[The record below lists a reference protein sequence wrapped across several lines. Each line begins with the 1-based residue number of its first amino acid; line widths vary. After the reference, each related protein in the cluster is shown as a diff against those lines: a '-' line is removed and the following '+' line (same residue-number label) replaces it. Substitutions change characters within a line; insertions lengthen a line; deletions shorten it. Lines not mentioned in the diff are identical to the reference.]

1 MALKTLLVQPPL
13 TLLKYEIPSL
23 VPPLGLAYIAAVLE
37 KEGFPV
43 EILDATALGERH
55 EKGERVH
62 LGLTWKEIEAEIKKR
77 EPDLV
82 GVSCSFSSQSQNAHK
97 VAGIVKKADPD
108 TKVAFGGAHAST
120 LPQEVLK
127 DKSVDLIVRGEGEM
141 TFLELAK
148 ALEKGREISRLE
160 GTAVRA
166 GKKIRINKP
175 RPYIQDLDSLPF
187 PARHLLPMER
197 YVNAMSHG
205 PDLLRNPH
213 TSMVTSRG
221 CPGNC
226 VFCSI
231 HTIWGRGWRPRSA
244 GNVLDEI
251 EHLVEKYGIK
261 EIHFEDD
268 NLTLDRK
275 RTQEICKGVI
285 ARGLDISWTTP
296 NGVALWTLDKETLQL
311 MKRSGCYKL
320 CFGIES
326 GDPETL
332 RFIRKPVKLDRAQQ
346 AIDWAKQAGIWTHGF
361 FVIGFPFET
370 KGSIENTIAFAKKSG
385 LDFAS
390 FFLATPYPG
399 TELYS
404 VMEKSGLIPK
414 GVRYSSLRTM
424 NSSAKTKYFTSAE
437 LNQMQKQAYSEFT
450 KNRARAL
457 LTNPKETY
465 LFLRKFNSWSQ
476 AKFFSRFVSRFF
488 QIMQKN

>member
-1 MALKTLLVQPPL
+1 LLIQPPL
-13 TLLKYEIPSL
+13 TLLKYEIPSI

-43 EILDATALGERH
+43 EIMDATALGERH
-55 EKGERVH
+55 ERGERVH
-62 LGLTWKEIEAEIKKR
+62 LGLTWDEIARELKKR
-77 EPDLV
+77 KPDLV

-97 VAGIVKKADPD
+97 VAKIAKKADPG
-108 TKVAFGGAHAST
+108 TKVVFGGAHASA

-127 DKSVDLIVRGEGEM
+127 DTNVDIVVRGEGEL
-141 TFLELAK
+141 TFLEIAK
-148 ALEKGREISRLE
+148 ALEKGDATARIE

-166 GKKIRINKP
+166 GKKISINKP
-175 RPYIQDLDSLPF
+175 RAFIQNLDSLPF
-187 PARHLLPMER
+187 PARHLLPMEK
-197 YVNAMSHG
+197 YLNAMSHG

-213 TSMVTSRG
+213 TSMITSRG

-244 GNVLDEI
+244 KSVLSEI
-251 EHLVEKYGIK
+251 EHLVDKYGIK

-275 RTQEICKGVI
+275 RTQEICKGI
-285 ARGLDISWTTP
+285 ADRGIDISWTTP
-296 NGVALWTLDKETLQL
+296 NGVALWTLDNKTLDL

-332 RFIRKPVKLDRAQQ
+332 RFIRKPVKLERAQQ
-346 AIDWAKQAGIWTHGF
+346 VINWAKQAGIWTHGF

-370 KGSIENTIAFAKKSG
+370 KESIANTVAFAKKSG

-414 GVRYSSLRTM
+414 GVEYGNLRTM
-424 NSSAKTKYFTSAE
+424 NSSTKTKYFNSAE
-437 LNQMQKQAYSEFT
+437 LDRMQRQAYSEFT
-450 KNRARAL
+450 KNRAKKV
-457 LTNPKETY
+457 LTSPTEFY
-465 LFLRKFNSWSQ
+465 QFLRKFDSWSQ
-476 AKFFSRFVSRFF
+476 IKFFWRFVSRFF
-488 QIMQKN
+488 QIMKKD